1 MASSQERRST
11 HQGHVSAEAEEAVG
25 DDDMSTISKE
35 SKSQLRELLAK
46 LQSQLPGSVV
56 QDAWS
61 KLSSDEQLALSQL

>member
-1 MASSQERRST
+1 MFD
-11 HQGHVSAEAEEAVG
+11 SAEAEEAVG